1 MLGPWYYRPWRGKG
15 KIMNKPFG
23 KAVLCGAAAAAAMI
37 VGSAWAHEPGRM
49 TGGGSF
55 FCPYLNGTQRVTH
68 GFELHCGTGTRFEGS
83 DPAEPNNLEINFSGG
98 DNFHLTTLTKGLC
111 SDTAAIEQPP
121 SAGFDTFEG
130 EGTGT
135 FNGQPASITFTFT
148 DGGEP
153 GTKDTGLIVITLA
166 GATTPVLSCPTTPL
180 TFGNHQAHK
189 ATGSKQ

>member
-1 MLGPWYYRPWRGKG
+1 MNEPHGKS
-15 KIMNKPFG
+15 
-23 KAVLCGAAAAAAMI
+23 VLCAAAAAAAMMV

-55 FCPYLNGTQRVTH
+55 FCSELATGQQRVTH
-68 GFELHCGTGTRFEGS
+68 GFELHCKTDAES
-83 DPAEPNNLEINFSGG
+83 SPAEPNNLEINFSGG
-98 DNFHLTTLTKGLC
+98 DNFHLTTLTKALC
-111 SDTAAIEQPP
+111 SDTPAIEQPP

-130 EGTGT
+130 AGTGT

-153 GTKDTGLIVITLA
+153 GTKDTALVVITLA
-166 GATTPVLSCPTTPL
+166 GATTPVLNCDPASPL

-189 ATGSKQ
+189 LTGNK